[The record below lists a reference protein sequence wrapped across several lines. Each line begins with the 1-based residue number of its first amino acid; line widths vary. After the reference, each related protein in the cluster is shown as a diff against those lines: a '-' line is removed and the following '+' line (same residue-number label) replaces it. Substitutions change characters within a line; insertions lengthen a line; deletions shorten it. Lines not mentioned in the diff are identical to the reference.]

1 MSLPVVL
8 SIAGSDCS
16 GGAGIQAD
24 LKTFAAHR
32 VYGAAVITALTAQ
45 NTLGVSGVH
54 VPPPAFV
61 RQQIDAVCDDLDVAA
76 VKTGMLVD
84 APIIEAVVA
93 GLQRALSRR
102 RFPIVVDP
110 VLISKSGHQLLA
122 DDAIETLRTRLLPLA
137 TIVTPNLPEAS
148 RLVGFDVIDDDSA
161 VRAGRFLIAAGAKAA
176 LIKGGHGT
184 STTVTDL
191 LVTADAVVPI
201 TTMRIDTPHT
211 HGTGCTL
218 SAAIACGLAKGRS
231 LEDAVRDAVAYVHK
245 AILFAPGLG
254 HGHGPLHHLHP
265 FDPPVD
271 SGDLA

>member
-148 RLVGFDVIDDDSA
+148 RLVGFDVVDDDSA

-211 HGTGCTL
+211 HGTGCPL

-231 LEDAVRDAVAYVHK
+231 LEDAVRDAVAGRWE
-245 AILFAPGLG
+245 ALG
-254 HGHGPLHHLHP
+254 IDLP
-265 FDPPVD
+265 
-271 SGDLA
+271 GDLRGGPAPSPGRRRRGPFRR

>member
-61 RQQIDAVCDDLDVAA
+61 QQQIDAVCDDLDVAA

-231 LEDAVRDAVAYVHK
+231 LEDAVRDAVAYVHT

-271 SGDLA
+271 SGDGA

>member
-148 RLVGFDVIDDDSA
+148 RLVGFDVVDDDSA

-231 LEDAVRDAVAYVHK
+231 LEDAVRDAVAYVHT

-271 SGDLA
+271 SGDGA